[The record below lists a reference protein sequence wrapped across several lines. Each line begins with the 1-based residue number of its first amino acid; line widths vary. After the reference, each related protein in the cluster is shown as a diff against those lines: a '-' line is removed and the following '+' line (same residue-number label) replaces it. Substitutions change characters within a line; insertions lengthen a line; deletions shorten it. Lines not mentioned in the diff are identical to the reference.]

1 MFPDIKKTVEIWR
14 TEAKKRGVELYLC
27 RFEAFNDVV
36 MDLHDIGFD
45 AAIEF
50 PPHNIE
56 PYQKKYYSARYYFN
70 SILQKAFNRNIFS
83 NTFKYKWYVKE
94 EIESSEPDY
103 KRYSCIT
110 PMWDNSPR
118 RKQDYFILT
127 GSTPDLYRELL
138 LAKLKKF
145 RPYSKEENLFFIN
158 AWNEWAEGNH
168 LEPDL
173 KWGTKYLD
181 ATKEA
186 ISDNDE

>member
-1 MFPDIKKTVEIWR
+1 
-14 TEAKKRGVELYLC
+14 
-27 RFEAFNDVV
+27 
-36 MDLHDIGFD
+36 
-45 AAIEF
+45 
-50 PPHNIE
+50 
-56 PYQKKYYSARYYFN
+56 
-70 SILQKAFNRNIFS
+70 
-83 NTFKYKWYVKE
+83 
-94 EIESSEPDY
+94 
-103 KRYSCIT
+103 
-110 PMWDNSPR
+110 MWDNSPR